1 MVKSRPVG
9 TKKPVLMA
17 GFDDDLLTKQD
28 PDDAALAQ
36 NRAEWGEVVAEDPLE
51 ILEDPTVALELSED
65 PVRLYLKE
73 IGQIHLLDA
82 DSEFR
87 LAARIEAKVRVDTL
101 VNHAV
106 PVRTIRWSFPFD
118 LWQHCQ
124 RHAHFLGETAGGC
137 AAHWQ
142 DRMPRPGIN
151 PGRSTIIAPE
161 LAGRC
166 SLLFTH
172 LPG

>member
-1 MVKSRPVG
+1 MRRSSQVTSTPKKTPTGKLKTRKSAATKAVVKSRPVG

-51 ILEDPTVALELSED
+51 ILADPTVALELSED

-101 VNHAV
+101 VNHAI
-106 PVRTIRWSFPFD
+106 PVR
-118 LWQHCQ
+118 
-124 RHAHFLGETAGGC
+124 
-137 AAHWQ
+137 AA
-142 DRMPRPGIN
+142 
-151 PGRSTIIAPE
+151 
-161 LAGRC
+161 
-166 SLLFTH
+166 
-172 LPG
+172 